1 MRRSVFS
8 LKVYARFI
16 LMAIVMGMIFY
27 LSHQP
32 GDFSYLPKYIGLD
45 KLLHV
50 IAYGSL
56 AATLLYGLDPMTK
69 CSSRALT
76 AVGVVFFCILFGI
89 SDEYHQSFIPGR
101 SVSAWDVV
109 ADGLGAFLVVVWWL
123 KWSTSARLKNSS

>member
-1 MRRSVFS
+1 
-8 LKVYARFI
+8 
-16 LMAIVMGMIFY
+16 MGVIFY

-32 GDFSYLPKYIGLD
+32 GDSSFFPKFLGID

-56 AATLLYGLDPMTK
+56 AAAFLYGLNPLTK
-69 CSSRALT
+69 SSFRAL
-76 AVGVVFFCILFGI
+76 AAIVVILFCVLFGI

-109 ADGLGAFLVVVWWL
+109 ADGVGALLIGVWWL
-123 KWSTSARLKNSS
+123 RSSSSAAHKNSS

>member
-1 MRRSVFS
+1 
-8 LKVYARFI
+8 
-16 LMAIVMGMIFY
+16 MAIVMGMIFY

-32 GDFSYLPKYIGLD
+32 GDFSYLPEFIGVD

-69 CSSRALT
+69 SSSRALT
-76 AVGVVFFCILFGI
+76 AAGVVFFCILFGI

-101 SVSAWDVV
+101 SVSAWDVA
-109 ADGLGAFLVVVWWL
+109 ADGLGALLVVAWWL
-123 KWSTSARLKNSS
+123 KWSALPRPQNSS

>member
-1 MRRSVFS
+1 MV
-8 LKVYARFI
+8 
-16 LMAIVMGMIFY
+16 IVMGMIFY

-32 GDFSYLPKYIGLD
+32 GDFSYLPKLIGID

-69 CSSRALT
+69 SSSRALT

-101 SVSAWDVV
+101 SVSAWDVA
-109 ADGLGAFLVVVWWL
+109 ADGLGAFLVVAWWL
-123 KWSTSARLKNSS
+123 KWSTSTRLKNSS

>member
-1 MRRSVFS
+1 VSSSVFS

-16 LMAIVMGMIFY
+16 PMAIVMGMIFY

-32 GDFSYLPKYIGLD
+32 GNFSCLPKFIGVD

-56 AATLLYGLDPMTK
+56 AATMLYGLDPMTK
-69 CSSRALT
+69 SSSTALT
-76 AVGVVFFCILFGI
+76 AVGVVFFCILYGI

-101 SVSAWDVV
+101 SVSAWDVA
-109 ADGLGAFLVVVWWL
+109 ADGLGAFLVAAWWM
-123 KWSTSARLKNSS
+123 KWSALSRP